1 MMTEQLRFERWAAA
15 NGYAVHRRG
24 GCQEYAHQITRLL
37 WQAWQAACKAQN
49 DKERDFYQCEADN
62 YAAWLARLEKEND

>member
-1 MMTEQLRFERWAAA
+1 MMTAEQLRFERWAAA

-37 WQAWQAACKAQN
+37 WQAWQAAN
-49 DKERDFYQCEADN
+49 
-62 YAAWLARLEKEND
+62 AARKGGTP

>member
-1 MMTEQLRFERWAAA
+1 MMAAEQLRFERWASA

-37 WQAWQAACKAQN
+37 WQAWQAACT
-49 DKERDFYQCEADN
+49 
-62 YAAWLARLEKEND
+62 ARKGGTP

>member
-1 MMTEQLRFERWAAA
+1 RRKAVRMMTEQLRFERWAAA

-37 WQAWQAACKAQN
+37 WQAWQAACTVQ
-49 DKERDFYQCEADN
+49 
-62 YAAWLARLEKEND
+62 RLEKDNG

>member
-24 GCQEYAHQITRLL
+24 DCQEYAHQITRLL
-37 WQAWQAACKAQN
+37 WQAWQAAC
-49 DKERDFYQCEADN
+49 
-62 YAAWLARLEKEND
+62 AARQGYTP